1 MANYAIGD
9 VQGCYLELKGLL
21 DLINFDES
29 IDKLWFTGD
38 LINRGPESL
47 KTLDLLFRIKNNC
60 NIVLGNHDLHFLALA
75 EKIRKPSKKDT
86 LDELLLNPSLETYRE
101 WLKSL
106 NLVYYENIEC
116 EKGDK
121 AFLMTHAGVP
131 PHWSFEDC
139 FNANKE
145 IKEAMDN
152 KKLWNEFLKN
162 MYGNYP
168 NKYRSNLTGLERMRL
183 NTNYFTRMR
192 FCKIDGELD
201 LEAKGPASRNPEGF
215 KAWFLHPLKIKKEN
229 LSLIFGHWAAL
240 GGITNVPDII
250 AIDTGCVWGYKLS
263 AYRLED
269 DQIFSYDQIKNNK

>member
-9 VQGCYLELKGLL
+9 IQGCYFELMGLL

-29 IDKLWFTGD
+29 KDKLWFTGD

-47 KTLDLLFRIKNNC
+47 KTLDFLFGIRDNC

-75 EKIRKPSKKDT
+75 EKVRKPFKKDT
-86 LDELLLNPSLETYRE
+86 LNKLLQSPFQVRYIE
-101 WLKSL
+101 WLKSF
-106 NLVYYENIEC
+106 NLMYYQNIEC
-116 EKGDK
+116 EKGNK
-121 AFLMTHAGVP
+121 TFLMTHAGIP

-139 FNANKE
+139 LSANQE
-145 IKEAMDN
+145 IKETMYDD
-152 KKLWNEFLKN
+152 KLWNEFLKN

-168 NKYRSNLTGLERMRL
+168 NKQEANLTKLERMRL

-192 FCKIDGELD
+192 FCTIDGELE
-201 LEAKGPASRNPEGF
+201 LEAKGPASNNPDGF
-215 KAWFLHPLKIKKEN
+215 KAWFKHPLKIKKEN

-240 GGITNVPDII
+240 GGITNVPEII
-250 AIDTGCVWGYKLS
+250 AVDTGCVWGYKLS

-269 DQIFSYDQIKNNK
+269 DQIFSYDQIKK